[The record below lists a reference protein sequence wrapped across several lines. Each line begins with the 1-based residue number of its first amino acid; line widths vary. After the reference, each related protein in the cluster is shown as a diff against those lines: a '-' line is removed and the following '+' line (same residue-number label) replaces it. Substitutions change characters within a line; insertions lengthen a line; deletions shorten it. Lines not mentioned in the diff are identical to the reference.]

1 MKAVLQKKGK
11 RAEFLVL
18 GELLRRGADLYLPVV
33 DTGIDAI
40 SRLKTG
46 TYLEIQVKSTE
57 AKNQAGYFNVSKLE
71 PKPNLFIVCV
81 DMSERKVE
89 QWNKPEVWILASTAF
104 VKYAIKAG
112 EGYRL
117 PLPEKDM
124 RHGNTTREKILE
136 QYRAN
141 DHDEAWNVLI
151 QDPGDTG

>member
-1 MKAVLQKKGK
+1 MKATTQQKGK
-11 RAEFLVL
+11 RAEFLVF

-57 AKNQAGYFNVSKLE
+57 AENLAGYFNVDDLE

-81 DMSERKVE
+81 DMSKRKME
-89 QWNKPEVWILASTAF
+89 QWNKPEVWILPSTEF
-104 VKYAIKAG
+104 VKYATGTK
-112 EGYRL
+112 ERYRL
-117 PLPEKDM
+117 PLPDKDT
-124 RHGNTTREKILE
+124 RHGNIPREKILE

-141 DHDEAWNVLI
+141 DHDEVWNVLI
-151 QDPGDTG
+151 QGPVETG